1 MMRALSTA
9 MALPLR
15 FIPRTVQGWLRALGL
30 ICSLSLSGCA
40 GGGLP
45 TVVYLSGGT
54 NNDQT
59 IDAELLD
66 EFGARLRLLEAGFR
80 QINSNTRFQLS
91 LYPEDQIEATIRR
104 RSSGG
109 LGPDLLF
116 VNGDTALRLMRQGL
130 VAPFPANADQLDAFN
145 PEELKRIRTPDG
157 QLAGLPVLMQVQ
169 LACFNRK
176 AMAKAPSTLH
186 ELLVSSAKGNS
197 SALPVDTYNLFWTAG
212 SLGAIP
218 AINKALLREPLGWQD
233 RRDIQRWLAWLQNA
247 NIQQGI
253 AFYGTQQAVEAEF
266 VSGRVAWI
274 PCRSTALPRLRRHLG
289 QALGVSALPD
299 GPYGQASPVNRLR
312 VLALGTSSSAMGRQ
326 RALAFSKFAL
336 NPLVQRDFT
345 VGDQTLLPANR
356 FVKVPVGS
364 STVLAAMVRAG
375 EQGSQINEMVAMLHR
390 NDPRIKANEHLITQ
404 LVFGEISPSE
414 ATNRVIAVLQS
425 TQASPR

>member
-1 MMRALSTA
+1 
-9 MALPLR
+9 
-15 FIPRTVQGWLRALGL
+15 
-30 ICSLSLSGCA
+30 
-40 GGGLP
+40 
-45 TVVYLSGGT
+45 
-54 NNDQT
+54 
-59 IDAELLD
+59 
-66 EFGARLRLLEAGFR
+66 
-80 QINSNTRFQLS
+80 
-91 LYPEDQIEATIRR
+91 
-104 RSSGG
+104 
-109 LGPDLLF
+109 
-116 VNGDTALRLMRQGL
+116 
-130 VAPFPANADQLDAFN
+130 
-145 PEELKRIRTPDG
+145 
-157 QLAGLPVLMQVQ
+157 
-169 LACFNRK
+169 
-176 AMAKAPSTLH
+176 MAKAPSTLH

-336 NPLVQRDFT
+336 NPLVQRDIT

-356 FVKVPVGS
+356 FVKVPVSS

-425 TQASPR
+425 TPASPR